1 MHLSDAHHFRKM
13 IAGACMVVA
22 PVVLLVSMVIHPAS
36 DMNEATQVATIA
48 DNLDAWYVAHL
59 LALISIALTV
69 PVILG
74 LMHMLR
80 EREVAFGHLGGGL
93 AMLGLLAFAGVVG
106 MELVMWQMVAGGSTR
121 EAVALLER
129 LNETA
134 GIVIPFVLVSFGLT
148 LGLACLAFGLYR
160 ARAVQSWMAIFVAAG
175 DPARGRVRS
184 GAELAGDRGR
194 GLPGRGPRR
203 DRPDGPARDRRSLG
217 AHPRI
222 RGLPPRAGDALVPE
236 AAAAPAAARVSST
249 GAPSGRPWL

>member
-13 IAGACMVVA
+13 VAGACMVVA

-69 PVILG
+69 PVVLG

-80 EREVAFGHLGGGL
+80 EREVAFGHVGGGL
-93 AMLGLLAFAGVVG
+93 ALLGLLAFAGIIG

-134 GIVIPFVLVSFGLT
+134 GILIPFVLVSFGLT
-148 LGLACLAFGLYR
+148 LGLACLALGLYR
-160 ARAVQSWMAIFVAAG
+160 ARAVQSWMAISVAAG
-175 DPARGRVRS
+175 AILLGVAF
-184 GAELAGDRGR
+184 GAALNWLAIVAAAFLVVG
-194 GLPGRGPRR
+194 
-203 DRPDGPARDRRSLG
+203 LG
-217 AHPRI
+217 AIGRMVLRETDEAWEHTPEYEGFR
-222 RGLPPRAGDALVPE
+222 PVPGM
-236 AAAAPAAARVSST
+236 R
-249 GAPSGRPWL
+249 

>member
-13 IAGACMVVA
+13 VAGACMVVA

-59 LALISIALTV
+59 LALISIAFTV

-80 EREVAFGHLGGGL
+80 EREVAFGHVGGGL
-93 AMLGLLAFAGVVG
+93 AMLGLLAFAGVIG
-106 MELVMWQMVAGGSTR
+106 MELVVWQMVAGGSTR

-134 GIVIPFVLVSFGLT
+134 GILIPFVLVSFGLT

-160 ARAVQSWMAIFVAAG
+160 ARAVQSWMAISVAAG
-175 DPARGRVRS
+175 AILLGVAF
-184 GAELAGDRGR
+184 GAALNWLAIVAAAFLVVG
-194 GLPGRGPRR
+194 
-203 DRPDGPARDRRSLG
+203 LG
-217 AHPRI
+217 AIGRMVLRETDEAWEHTPEYEGFR
-222 RGLPPRAGDALVPE
+222 PVPGM
-236 AAAAPAAARVSST
+236 R
-249 GAPSGRPWL
+249 